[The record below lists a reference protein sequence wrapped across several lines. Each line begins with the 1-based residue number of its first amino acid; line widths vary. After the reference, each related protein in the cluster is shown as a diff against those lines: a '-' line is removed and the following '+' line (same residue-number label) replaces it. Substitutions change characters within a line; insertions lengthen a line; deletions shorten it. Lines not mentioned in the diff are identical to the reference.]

1 MRLNKQIICA
11 SDRPDSG
18 SFRPIAMS
26 EGEAPPHHEP
36 RVLIVDDEYFVA
48 WHLEA
53 LLQDLEFNVCDIA
66 GDCESAV
73 KSAIDFA
80 PDLILMDVNLGGG
93 PDGVETVRRIFQR
106 RQVPVIFITAYTDE
120 ANLTRIRQA
129 APAAEIL
136 SKPVSPE
143 VLQAAI
149 GRALP
154 SEGG

>member
-1 MRLNKQIICA
+1 MSLNHQLICA
-11 SDRPDSG
+11 SDAPVDG
-18 SFRPIAMS
+18 AFRPIKKL
-26 EGEAPPHHEP
+26 EADALRHHEP
-36 RVLIVDDEYFVA
+36 RILIVDDEYFVA

-106 RQVPVIFITAYTDE
+106 RQVAVIFITAYTDE

-129 APAAEIL
+129 APAAAIL

-143 VLQAAI
+143 VLKAAI
-149 GRALP
+149 RRALP